1 MTKTYKV
8 LMMLFL
14 LLLWGS
20 GLKALDQK
28 DGVYQIGTADDLV
41 AFSELVNGGEYAASA
56 VLTADID
63 LSAISYFPPIGKQ
76 YYPQGPALSFN
87 GVFDGQGHIIYNLKI
102 DKDDPGAETGLFGR
116 IENATVKNLGIVNA
130 TFKNPSALRAGVL
143 GGSSINSNVINCF
156 TTGEINMG
164 DCICSYDSRNGDGL
178 FGLVFTGSILT
189 NCYTTYG
196 TLGND
201 YAPDIKFENCYW
213 GEKAIAGVSTGELCY
228 KLNGDQNNIVWYQ
241 TLVEDTFPTL
251 DNTHK
256 QIYVIGNIKCDGT
269 FLSGEVSYTN
279 DKEAASSIP
288 PHNYIEGVCT
298 ECGNSDP
305 GYAQLVDGW
314 YEVSNPEQLLYIS
327 ALVNSGKF
335 DIKVRLT
342 ADIDLSGIS
351 YFPPIGKQYYPQGP
365 ALSFNG
371 VFDGQ
376 GHIIYNLNIDK
387 DDPGAETGLFG
398 RIENATV
405 KNLGIVNA
413 TFKNPS
419 ALRAGVLGGS
429 SINSNVINCFT
440 TGEINMGDCICSYD
454 SRNGDGLFGL
464 VFTGSILT
472 NCYTTYGTLGNDY
485 APDIKFENCYWGENV
500 TKMVRTGELCY
511 KLNNSSFINPNWY
524 QTIGEDEFPVLD
536 STHGIVY
543 VTGDSSYASFPADA
557 DFNDFKEIILEIELA
572 FIEGTVATQA
582 ILDEC
587 IAAIEGLSS
596 SSGKDEFYAAYSD
609 YISLKKKLQESMDA
623 YAAYKQKAD
632 EVTAYLEA
640 NEGFQGELRNQLV
653 SYLSDDVE
661 PNDDF
666 ENGSY
671 VYIMDNHTL
680 TTAEIQAET
689 TKLQAMLDN
698 AIAAD
703 YAAGTD
709 ITKLLVNA
717 DFKDGWNGW
726 NNGFGNGS
734 YYYESVDIVGCEAW
748 NTDGKM
754 EQTIK
759 DLKNGTYLVSMTAA
773 YRPSNDPMSYA
784 YNAYIYLN
792 ENCVYIPTVYETY
805 MPIDEAIDGVNCNLS
820 IPSKDTDQP
829 VADDNGETIGYAI
842 HGSPSIAIAA
852 AAGRSKCYMVANV
865 TDGKLTIGVNNPG
878 SKYGSDWTGWANIR
892 LTYLGS
898 MEQADEQLNT
908 VLAGQIERANTL
920 LNKYSFSSDTYYSK
934 SPNFSNA
941 LREELTAEIAEAE
954 AATTPEGKYAVV
966 EKFSQTFKDIYT
978 SKRKYIET
986 ISNVEDFVSVTSE
999 LYPDFIS
1006 DEENDEVLALSDAAW
1021 TDYENGTLDH
1031 DKTMALLPKLSFVP
1045 QVVDNWYEVAT
1056 PAQLW
1061 YISYLVN
1068 SGKHDI
1074 NVRLT
1079 TDIDLGGISYFPPIG
1094 KQYYPVGPTMYFSGV
1109 FDGQFHVIN
1118 NLRIEM
1124 DDAGAETGLF
1134 GRLNGAT
1141 IQNVGIVNATLK
1153 NSNALRAGVLAAC
1166 AVGSTINNCFT
1177 AGEIN
1182 MEECICSFERRNG
1195 DGLVGLSSSGS
1206 VISNSYTT
1214 YGAVPDGVNLLES
1227 SVQNSYWAEDVTNMA
1242 PTGELCYRLNGN
1254 QQNILWYQTI
1264 EEDAYPIFDSTH
1276 KQVYA
1281 IGEIKCDGTVLSDEV
1296 SFTNDK
1302 DAATPIPPHHYV
1314 EGVCSECGQPN
1325 PDLLPIV
1332 DGWYEVGTAEQL
1344 LYISELV
1351 NSGKHDIK
1359 FRLTADLDMSGISYF
1374 PPIGKQYYP
1383 EGPTLYFSGTF
1394 DGQGHII
1401 YNLSINKD
1409 DAGAETG
1416 LFGRLNGAII
1426 QNVGIVNATLKN
1438 SNALRAGVLAA
1449 CALSSKIINCF
1460 TAGEINM
1467 EECICRF
1474 NHRNG
1479 SGLIGLITSGTAI
1492 TNSYT
1497 TYGVMGDG
1505 VEASDVTIKNCYWG
1519 EEAVAGAPTGELCYK
1534 LNGDQSTITWFQKL
1548 GEDAYPVLNAERGT
1562 VIPNKDGNYE
1572 NATGIKQIADKKQT
1586 GHIFNL
1592 MGQKV
1597 QKVTKGI
1604 YIIDGKKVF
1613 VK

>member
-1 MTKTYKV
+1 MTKTYKI

-76 YYPQGPALSFN
+76 YYPQGPTLSFN

-241 TLVEDTFPTL
+241 TLVEDTFPIL

-365 ALSFNG
+365 ALSFDG
-371 VFDGQ
+371 IFDGQ
-376 GHIIYNLNIDK
+376 GHIIYNLRIEK

-398 RIENATV
+398 RLSGATIQ
-405 KNLGIVNA
+405 NLGIVNA
-413 TFKNPS
+413 TLKNS
-419 ALRAGVLGGS
+419 NALRAGVLGACAV
-429 SINSNVINCFT
+429 NSKIINCFT
-440 TGEINMGDCICSYD
+440 TGNIETNECICSFNYI
-454 SRNGDGLFGL
+454 NGGGLIGL
-464 VFTGSILT
+464 LT
-472 NCYTTYGTLGNDY
+472 SESAISNSYTTYNTLGDDEY
-485 APDIKFENCYWGENV
+485 SIIENCYWGQDAIAWAS
-500 TKMVRTGELCY
+500 TGELCY
-511 KLNNSSFINPNWY
+511 RLNGNSFCNTNWY

-536 STHGIVY
+536 SAHGVVY
-543 VTGDSSYASFPADA
+543 PVDGTTYASFQDEES
-557 DFNDFKEIILEIELA
+557 FKEFQNTVCQAERDIIENA
-572 FIEGTVATQA
+572 VATQS

-587 IAAIEGLSS
+587 LATIDKLSS
-596 SSGKDEFYAAYSD
+596 ISKKEEFLATYND

-632 EVTAYLEA
+632 EVTAYLEV

-671 VYIMDNHTL
+671 IYIMDNHTL
-680 TTAEIQAET
+680 TTEEIQAET
-689 TKLQAMLDN
+689 VKIQIMLENAM
-698 AIAAD
+698 AAD

-709 ITKLLVNA
+709 ITKLLKNA

-726 NNGFGNGS
+726 DNGFANSS
-734 YYYESVDIVGCEAW
+734 YYYESVDLVGCEAW
-748 NTDGKM
+748 NTEGKI
-754 EQTIK
+754 EQTIE

-829 VADDNGETIGYAI
+829 VTDDNGETIGYAI
-842 HGSPSIAIAA
+842 HGAPSIAIAA
-852 AAGRSKCYMVANV
+852 AAGRSECYMVANV

-1021 TDYENGTLDH
+1021 MDYENGTLDH
-1031 DKTMALLPKLSFVP
+1031 DKTMAQLQKFCFMP

-1056 PAQLW
+1056 PAQLR
-1061 YISYLVN
+1061 YISHLVN
-1068 SGKHDI
+1068 SGQYVI

-1079 TDIDLGGISYFPPIG
+1079 ADIDLSGISYFPPIG
-1094 KQYYPVGPTMYFSGV
+1094 KQYWPQGPALSFDGI
-1109 FDGQFHVIN
+1109 FDGQGHIIY
-1118 NLRIEM
+1118 NLRIEK
-1124 DDAGAETGLF
+1124 DDPGAETGLF

-1153 NSNALRAGVLAAC
+1153 NSNAHRAGVLAAC
-1166 AVGSTINNCFT
+1166 SVNSKITNCFT

-1182 MEECICSFERRNG
+1182 MEECICSF
-1195 DGLVGLSSSGS
+1195 
-1206 VISNSYTT
+1206 
-1214 YGAVPDGVNLLES
+1214 
-1227 SVQNSYWAEDVTNMA
+1227 
-1242 PTGELCYRLNGN
+1242 
-1254 QQNILWYQTI
+1254 
-1264 EEDAYPIFDSTH
+1264 
-1276 KQVYA
+1276 
-1281 IGEIKCDGTVLSDEV
+1281 
-1296 SFTNDK
+1296 
-1302 DAATPIPPHHYV
+1302 
-1314 EGVCSECGQPN
+1314 
-1325 PDLLPIV
+1325 
-1332 DGWYEVGTAEQL
+1332 
-1344 LYISELV
+1344 
-1351 NSGKHDIK
+1351 
-1359 FRLTADLDMSGISYF
+1359 
-1374 PPIGKQYYP
+1374 
-1383 EGPTLYFSGTF
+1383 
-1394 DGQGHII
+1394 
-1401 YNLSINKD
+1401 
-1409 DAGAETG
+1409 
-1416 LFGRLNGAII
+1416 
-1426 QNVGIVNATLKN
+1426 
-1438 SNALRAGVLAA
+1438 
-1449 CALSSKIINCF
+1449 
-1460 TAGEINM
+1460 
-1467 EECICRF
+1467 

-1479 SGLIGLITSGTAI
+1479 SGLIGLITSGTTI

-1497 TYGVMGDG
+1497 TYNTLGDD
-1505 VEASDVTIKNCYWG
+1505 EYSIIENCYWG

-1562 VIPNKDGNYE
+1562 VIPNEDGNYE

-1604 YIIDGKKVF
+1604 YIIDGKKTL